1 MNIFTAFGTEIN
13 YDDILQCD
21 AAISKFHKLYG
32 KSPIF
37 NGVVGNDMFSET
49 NSEEL
54 NANLV
59 NHKNPE
65 TCDYSRKQ
73 EKASTQQDQIILWKN
88 FWLEYINAFDNL
100 QKILPNSV
108 VTVFIGRQATEIGF
122 KYLLLS
128 NGCSIKKIKTH
139 DLADLSRLFFDIC
152 NDKPY
157 YLEWLEEYCTL
168 YCKFIEDGYPE
179 YFRYPEYKNSSRFTG
194 TDLDVSWLSYNF
206 SLILL
211 KLIHFSGL
219 DSNFE

>member
-122 KYLLLS
+122 KYLLL
-128 NGCSIKKIKTH
+128 
-139 DLADLSRLFFDIC
+139 
-152 NDKPY
+152 
-157 YLEWLEEYCTL
+157 
-168 YCKFIEDGYPE
+168 
-179 YFRYPEYKNSSRFTG
+179 
-194 TDLDVSWLSYNF
+194 
-206 SLILL
+206 
-211 KLIHFSGL
+211 
-219 DSNFE
+219 